1 MKTIKQEHIEGE
13 ITEKKSKFIANIFYV
28 QSAEEAETKIKM
40 IKKKYHDARHNCYAY
55 SIFQKDE
62 IITKSSDDGEPSG
75 TAGAPILNVIKSNE
89 LTNVLVVV
97 TRYFGGIL
105 LGTGGLVKA
114 YTNSTLEA
122 LQNAELVT
130 EKYGM
135 ELKIKIKYQELE
147 ALKYFCNKNKINITK
162 IDYTNHIECILEVLK
177 DEKDKII
184 ENTADNQ
191 FSVLEYEVIKEKNV
205 RKNIEK

>member
-62 IITKSSDDGEPSG
+62 VITKSSDDGEPSG

-114 YTNSTLEA
+114 YTNATLEA
-122 LQNAELVT
+122 LQKAELVT

-135 ELKIKIKYQELE
+135 ELRIKINYQELE
-147 ALKYFCNKNKINITK
+147 SLKYFCKKKRNKYNKNRLHKLYRMYIRSTW
-162 IDYTNHIECILEVLK
+162 
-177 DEKDKII
+177 
-184 ENTADNQ
+184 
-191 FSVLEYEVIKEKNV
+191 
-205 RKNIEK
+205 